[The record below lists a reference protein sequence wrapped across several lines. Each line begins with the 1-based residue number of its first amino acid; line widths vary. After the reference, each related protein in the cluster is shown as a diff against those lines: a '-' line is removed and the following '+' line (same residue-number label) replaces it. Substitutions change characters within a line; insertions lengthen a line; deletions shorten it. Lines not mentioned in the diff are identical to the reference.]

1 MPTNRKP
8 VRRNLRRRISP
19 AAIAAWQAADYHAL
33 HSALGLS
40 PWEMSPL
47 QDTITALGVS
57 EENAP
62 LVQSGATLLDNN
74 SYALALELQREL
86 LAIAGWPDCR
96 EAYEENLREAESR
109 AALSRTR

>member
-1 MPTNRKP
+1 
-8 VRRNLRRRISP
+8 
-19 AAIAAWQAADYHAL
+19 
-33 HSALGLS
+33 
-40 PWEMSPL
+40 MSPL
-47 QDTITALGVS
+47 PDTITALGVS

-96 EAYEENLREAESR
+96 EAYEETCAR
-109 AALSRTR
+109 LSLGLPCLELLEHPERGGQGTGAIRRLAPSN

>member
-8 VRRNLRRRISP
+8 LRRNLRRRISP
-19 AAIAAWQAADYHAL
+19 AAVAGWQAADYHAL

-62 LVQSGATLLDNN
+62 LVQSGATLL
-74 SYALALELQREL
+74 EIIHTR
-86 LAIAGWPDCR
+86 WP
-96 EAYEENLREAESR
+96 
-109 AALSRTR
+109 